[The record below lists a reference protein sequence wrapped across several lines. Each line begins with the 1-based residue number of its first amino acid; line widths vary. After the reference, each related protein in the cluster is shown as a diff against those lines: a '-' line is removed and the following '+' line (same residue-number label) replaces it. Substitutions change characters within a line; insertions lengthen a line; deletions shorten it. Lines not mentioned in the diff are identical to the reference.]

1 MKSQI
6 KDKQLN
12 IIIGTCES
20 NEDVIRL
27 SNMNKINIGLM
38 RYKIEKLERKIK
50 VIICYKCGKPNHTA
64 ENCRNQ
70 AKCIRCSSLEHTSND
85 CPAKDNREQ
94 YRCPN
99 CPGKHPATYAG
110 CPEFKRAIINKNSYS
125 NRLKQNSN
133 HNNSTETNQLSDK
146 QYSNIISTTNNQFDN
161 LNKRIEEIKTSFE
174 ETVNKRFETETKKIN
189 KTIRNVSIRIIS
201 LIIGMFKTLSTSSKN
216 NQSERNQ
223 NT

>member
-1 MKSQI
+1 MIKGINISEAIEYSHELKEKFNITHIEQMKSQI

-70 AKCIRCSSLEHTSND
+70 AKCIRCSSLEHTSKD

-110 CPEFKRAIINKNSYS
+110 CPEFKRAIINKTHI
-125 NRLKQNSN
+125 QI
-133 HNNSTETNQLSDK
+133 D
-146 QYSNIISTTNNQFDN
+146 
-161 LNKRIEEIKTSFE
+161 
-174 ETVNKRFETETKKIN
+174 
-189 KTIRNVSIRIIS
+189 
-201 LIIGMFKTLSTSSKN
+201 
-216 NQSERNQ
+216 
-223 NT
+223 